1 MTSSTRADDAGW
13 RSALVLRWQSR
24 NLGSLPVLAALL
36 VICVVFQSLNSTFLS
51 SDNLVNLTM
60 QTAAAGTVAVG
71 VVLVLLV
78 GQIDLS
84 VGSVSGLASAIVAV
98 TFVQL
103 GWPLTLGIVAAVL
116 AGSAVGLVY
125 GLLFSRLGVPSFVIT
140 VAGLLAVGGL
150 QLRVL
155 GSTGSVNLP
164 FDSWLVQFCQRMFLP
179 PAVSFALVAV
189 ATIAYA
195 WRQLA
200 ERRRRTEAELAVRPA
215 STIFARAAVLAT
227 GGGLAVW
234 YLDQSRGV
242 GYLFALFLAVVLV
255 TDGLLQTTPWGRS
268 VYAVGGNVD
277 AARRAGLPVRT
288 VFVSVFVAC
297 STLAALGGVLAV
309 GRLAA
314 ANQGSGAGDLNLT
327 AIAAAVIGGTSL
339 FGGRGSARSALLG
352 VLVIQSV
359 SSGLTLLNQDTS
371 VRQIITAAVL
381 VFAVTVDAVARRSR
395 LDGAQA

>member
-1 MTSSTRADDAGW
+1 MTSSTRADDGGW

-60 QTAAAGTVAVG
+60 QTAAAGTIAVG

-103 GWPLTLGIVAAVL
+103 GWPLTVGIVAAVL
-116 AGSAVGLVY
+116 AGSTVGLVY

-189 ATIAYA
+189 ATIAYT

-200 ERRRRTEAELAVRPA
+200 DRRRRTEAELAVRPA
-215 STIFARAAVLAT
+215 STILARAAVLAI

-234 YLDQSRGV
+234 YLDKSRGV
-242 GYLFALFLAVVLV
+242 GYLFVLFLAVVLV